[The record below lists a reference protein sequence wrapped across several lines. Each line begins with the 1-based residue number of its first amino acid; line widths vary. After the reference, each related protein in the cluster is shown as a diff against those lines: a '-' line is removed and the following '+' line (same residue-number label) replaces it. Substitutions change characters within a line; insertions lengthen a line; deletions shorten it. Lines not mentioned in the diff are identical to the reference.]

1 MKGNMRLFLDDLL
14 NCYTNTVLG
23 LHNTT
28 AAIFFPF
35 QEKHAKILSS
45 FILSFDLETMN
56 KHDKGNV

>member
-45 FILSFDLETMN
+45 FI
-56 KHDKGNV
+56 

>member
-28 AAIFFPF
+28 AAIFFHF
-35 QEKHAKILSS
+35 RKNMRKFCLHL
-45 FILSFDLETMN
+45 FDLSI
-56 KHDKGNV
+56 